1 MSNNSIGQK
10 DPSIIYRTEE
20 KITSNTPYN
29 PFLSEDSSPKNKDII
44 CLDTPEN
51 SEEDISIKE
60 NLNNSNE
67 RALLKAGLTTKENLE
82 ENNNINT
89 EKEDQIPSPKNTEEL
104 FDMVA
109 KNKKEEKEEKNWFNR
124 DGRNEKDEY
133 AENHLKKIIEDH
145 KKIVELKKDISVSIS
160 ELESIQFNM
169 YYVKVYSKEPPIL
182 LKDKLRP
189 RIKFDNLKNVPDVLR
204 QNLKFLQYE
213 YLTPVQRVIMPYIQ
227 YGKDIVCVTETGSGK
242 TLSYLFSIV
251 GQMLIQG
258 VPNNP
263 YLKEN
268 ETNESNNEDKNN
280 KNKDFE
286 KIVAYP
292 ICLIIVPSR
301 ELALQISKESKL
313 LTQNTGIRTV
323 EIVGGDKA
331 LHQLIELSKG
341 CDILV
346 CTPMRIQYYLKI
358 GKIDLKM
365 VKYLVLDEADKM
377 LSFEFYYQLKGIF
390 DKLPKKKFRQNLL
403 FSATLDDDVKG
414 IANYCLNNY
423 YYFNSIKECPKT
435 IKHMFFYCKET
446 EDKFDKLLS
455 FLKDKENRNKSIL
468 IFLNNKSGVDE
479 MMKSLQDE
487 NIKACSI
494 HGGKTALDRNRA
506 IRDFSLGNKKILVS
520 TDLISRGLDFPNI
533 YCVINFDVPYTIEDY
548 IHRIGRTG
556 RLGQKGLAITYLDRI
571 DDTNKENLINL
582 LNNLGQEIPS
592 WINDVEYQRKNNFL
606 ENKKDSFIKSDFN
619 NRNDNNNTEINNEF
633 NDNENSK
640 DNNYNNR
647 RNNNYNGNNWNDNK
661 RNNFNNDNNNNNSQ
675 RGMNRNN
682 NNYHNNYRKDRGNQ
696 NNNWDSN
703 NRNNNR
709 NNRNHNNYNNTNKN
723 NEWSNN
729 TNKKDNWNNNKDE
742 WNNNTNKKDSWNN
755 NNDEWNNNKNKKDNW
770 NNNNDEWNNFSNNND
785 EWNNDKNK
793 NNEWNND
800 NTNKKDNWNNNNNER
815 NKDNWNNNNGW
826 NNENT
831 NKNNKWN
838 NDTNKN
844 NEWNNDSNK
853 NNEWNSDSNN
863 NNEWNNDNTN
873 NNTNNNEVPEDAYE
887 ELFIRGINYNSEE
900 NDLRNTFSKYGEIVR
915 CKILKD
921 KETNKSKGIG
931 FVKFKEKYQAYN
943 AMKDA
948 GNIECQGRKL
958 KLNFAN
964 NKNRDNPTGNKNNNF
979 ERNKKRNFENKRNNN
994 FSNKNNKEDNN
1005 NENSQ
1010 WNEKINERERSREK
1024 VINVEDIDAW

>member
-1 MSNNSIGQK
+1 MSNNSVGQK

-67 RALLKAGLTTKENLE
+67 RAILKAGLTTKENLE

-487 NIKACSI
+487 NII
-494 HGGKTALDRNRA
+494 
-506 IRDFSLGNKKILVS
+506 F
-520 TDLISRGLDFPNI
+520 
-533 YCVINFDVPYTIEDY
+533 
-548 IHRIGRTG
+548 
-556 RLGQKGLAITYLDRI
+556 
-571 DDTNKENLINL
+571 
-582 LNNLGQEIPS
+582 
-592 WINDVEYQRKNNFL
+592 
-606 ENKKDSFIKSDFN
+606 FI
-619 NRNDNNNTEINNEF
+619 
-633 NDNENSK
+633 
-640 DNNYNNR
+640 
-647 RNNNYNGNNWNDNK
+647 
-661 RNNFNNDNNNNNSQ
+661 
-675 RGMNRNN
+675 
-682 NNYHNNYRKDRGNQ
+682 
-696 NNNWDSN
+696 
-703 NRNNNR
+703 
-709 NNRNHNNYNNTNKN
+709 
-723 NEWSNN
+723 
-729 TNKKDNWNNNKDE
+729 
-742 WNNNTNKKDSWNN
+742 
-755 NNDEWNNNKNKKDNW
+755 
-770 NNNNDEWNNFSNNND
+770 
-785 EWNNDKNK
+785 
-793 NNEWNND
+793 
-800 NTNKKDNWNNNNNER
+800 
-815 NKDNWNNNNGW
+815 
-826 NNENT
+826 
-831 NKNNKWN
+831 
-838 NDTNKN
+838 
-844 NEWNNDSNK
+844 
-853 NNEWNSDSNN
+853 
-863 NNEWNNDNTN
+863 
-873 NNTNNNEVPEDAYE
+873 
-887 ELFIRGINYNSEE
+887 
-900 NDLRNTFSKYGEIVR
+900 
-915 CKILKD
+915 
-921 KETNKSKGIG
+921 
-931 FVKFKEKYQAYN
+931 
-943 AMKDA
+943 
-948 GNIECQGRKL
+948 
-958 KLNFAN
+958 
-964 NKNRDNPTGNKNNNF
+964 
-979 ERNKKRNFENKRNNN
+979 
-994 FSNKNNKEDNN
+994 
-1005 NENSQ
+1005 
-1010 WNEKINERERSREK
+1010 
-1024 VINVEDIDAW
+1024 

>member
-10 DPSIIYRTEE
+10 DQSIIYRSEE

-44 CLDTPEN
+44 NLDTPDN
-51 SEEDISIKE
+51 TEEEISIKEE

-67 RALLKAGLTTKENLE
+67 RAILKAGLTIQENLE
-82 ENNNINT
+82 ENNNISNT
-89 EKEDQIPSPKNTEEL
+89 EKENEEKEDQIPLPKNTEEL
-104 FDMVA
+104 FDIVS
-109 KNKKEEKEEKNWFNR
+109 KNKKEEKEENNWFNR
-124 DGRNEKDEY
+124 DGRKEKDEY
-133 AENHLKKIIEDH
+133 AENNLKKIIEDH
-145 KKIVELKKDISVSIS
+145 KKITELKKDISVSIS

-169 YYVKVYSKEPPIL
+169 YYVKVYSKEPPLL

-263 YLKEN
+263 YLKESK
-268 ETNESNNEDKNN
+268 TNENNNVDINN

-301 ELALQISKESKL
+301 ELALQISRECKL
-313 LTQNTGIRTV
+313 LTQNTGIKTV

-331 LHQLIELSKG
+331 VHQLIELSKG

-346 CTPMRIQYYLKI
+346 CTPMRIQHYLKT

-377 LSFEFYYQLKGIF
+377 LSYEFYYQLKGIF

-403 FSATLDDDVKG
+403 FSATLDDEVKG

-435 IKHMFFYCKET
+435 IKHMFFYCKEA
-446 EDKFDKLLS
+446 EDKFEKLLN
-455 FLKDKENRNKSIL
+455 FLKDEDNKDKSIL
-468 IFLNNKSGVDE
+468 IFLNNKNGVDE
-479 MMKSLQDE
+479 MMKSLQQE

-494 HGGKTALDRNRA
+494 HGEKTASDRNRA
-506 IRDFSLGNKKILVS
+506 IRDFSLGYKKILIS

-592 WINDVEYQRKNNFL
+592 WINDVEYQRRTNLL
-606 ENKKDSFIKSDFN
+606 ENKKEIFIKKDFN
-619 NRNDNNNTEINNEF
+619 NRNNTNNEINNEF
-633 NDNENSK
+633 NDNNK
-640 DNNYNNR
+640 
-647 RNNNYNGNNWNDNK
+647 RNHNDWNDNK
-661 RNNFNNDNNNNNSQ
+661 RNNFNNDNNNQ
-675 RGMNRNN
+675 RGWNRNNYNNNYNNNYRKEGRTQNNNWNSKNRNDNRNNRNN
-682 NNYHNNYRKDRGNQ
+682 NNYKN
-696 NNNWDSN
+696 S
-703 NRNNNR
+703 
-709 NNRNHNNYNNTNKN
+709 NKN
-723 NEWSNN
+723 KE
-729 TNKKDNWNNNKDE
+729 
-742 WNNNTNKKDSWNN
+742 WNN
-755 NNDEWNNNKNKKDNW
+755 NNDEWNNNT
-770 NNNNDEWNNFSNNND
+770 NNNDEWNNNTNKNDDWNNNTNNNDNWNNNNNTKNNNDWSNNNTNKNDEWNNDTNNND
-785 EWNNDKNK
+785 EWNNNTK
-793 NNEWNND
+793 NNDDWNND
-800 NTNKKDNWNNNNNER
+800 NTNK
-815 NKDNWNNNNGW
+815 
-826 NNENT
+826 
-831 NKNNKWN
+831 N
-838 NDTNKN
+838 ND
-844 NEWNNDSNK
+844 
-853 NNEWNSDSNN
+853 WNSDNQN
-863 NNEWNNDNTN
+863 NNDNN
-873 NNTNNNEVPEDAYE
+873 KEVPEDAFE

-900 NDLRNTFSKYGEIVR
+900 NDLRNTFSIYGEVIR
-915 CKILKD
+915 CKILRD

-931 FVKFKEKYQAYN
+931 FVKFKEKYQAYK
-943 AMKDA
+943 AMKDSN
-948 GNIECQGRKL
+948 NIECQGRKL
-958 KLNFAN
+958 KLNYSNNRNRDNNTGNKTNNFNN
-964 NKNRDNPTGNKNNNF
+964 NKN
-979 ERNKKRNFENKRNNN
+979 RNFENKRNNN
-994 FSNKNNKEDNN
+994 YSNKNNKEDNN
-1005 NENSQ
+1005 NEKDE
-1010 WNEKINERERSREK
+1010 WNEKINKRERSREK
-1024 VINVEDIDAW
+1024 IINNEDIDAW

>member
-67 RALLKAGLTTKENLE
+67 RALLKAGLTTKETLE
-82 ENNNINT
+82 ENNNNINT

-145 KKIVELKKDISVSIS
+145 KKIVELKKDISISIS

-189 RIKFDNLKNVPDVLR
+189 RIKFDNLKNVPEVLR

-403 FSATLDDDVKG
+403 FSATLDDEVKG

-606 ENKKDSFIKSDFN
+606 ENKKENFSK
-619 NRNDNNNTEINNEF
+619 NDVNERNNNNNEINNDF
-633 NDNENSK
+633 NENENSK
-640 DNNYNNR
+640 NNNYNNR
-647 RNNNYNGNNWNDNK
+647 RNDNNWNDNR
-661 RNNFNNDNNNNNSQ
+661 RNNFDNDNNNNYNQ

-682 NNYHNNYRKDRGNQ
+682 NNYRNNYRKDRGNQ

-709 NNRNHNNYNNTNKN
+709 NNRNHNNFNNINKN
-723 NEWSNN
+723 DEWS
-729 TNKKDNWNNNKDE
+729 
-742 WNNNTNKKDSWNN
+742 NNTNKKDSWNN
-755 NNDEWNNNKNKKDNW
+755 NNEWNNNTNKKDNW
-770 NNNNDEWNNFSNNND
+770 NNNNDEWNNFSNNN
-785 EWNNDKNK
+785 
-793 NNEWNND
+793 NEWNND
-800 NTNKKDNWNNNNNER
+800 NTNKNNEWNNDTNKNNEW
-815 NKDNWNNNNGW
+815 NSDSNKKDNWNNNNGW

-831 NKNNKWN
+831 NKNNEWNKDNWN
-838 NDTNKN
+838 NNNNGWNTEKTNKN
-844 NEWNNDSNK
+844 S
-853 NNEWNSDSNN
+853 EWNSDSNN
-863 NNEWNNDNTN
+863 NNEWNSNSNKNNEWNNDNKNKNNEWN
-873 NNTNNNEVPEDAYE
+873 NNNNNNNNKEVPEDAYE

-900 NDLRNTFSKYGEIVR
+900 NDLRNTFSKYGEVVH

-931 FVKFKEKYQAYN
+931 FVTFKEKYQAYT

-958 KLNFAN
+958 KLNYAN
-964 NKNRDNPTGNKNNNF
+964 NRNRDNPTGNKNNNF
-979 ERNKKRNFENKRNNN
+979 ERNKNRNFEKKRNNN
-994 FSNKNNKEDNN
+994 FSNKNNKEENN